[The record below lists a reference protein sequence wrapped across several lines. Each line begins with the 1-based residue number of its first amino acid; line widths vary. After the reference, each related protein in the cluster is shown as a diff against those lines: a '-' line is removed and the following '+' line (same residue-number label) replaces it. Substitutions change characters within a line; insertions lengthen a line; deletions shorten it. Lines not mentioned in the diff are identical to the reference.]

1 MYRVGDRI
9 TGFYIIENEEMI
21 IAVIIVG
28 WTCMLFYKRCKK
40 AFRNAFSA
48 VEKRRYLQTLFSFKD
63 IFPFACFNLK
73 LP

>member
-1 MYRVGDRI
+1 M
-9 TGFYIIENEEMI
+9 TGFYII
-21 IAVIIVG
+21 VG
-28 WTCMLFYKRCKK
+28 WTYMLCYKRCKK

-73 LP
+73 LPETSQMNLQ